1 VCKIK
6 FTKKFQTMK
15 AELIDFMGSD
25 IKIANVARVSYD
37 KEASNYP
44 ASQNENLLEFL
55 WEEGHVSPFR
65 HAQLQFRLSCPI
77 YVERQLRKHEIGVE
91 VNLPMENMSV
101 NSISGRYVDFSDSYY
116 AIETFRSQSKDSKQ
130 GSGEDLSKLNNVIA
144 NITQDEIIEN
154 AKTAYQK
161 LLELGAS
168 KEQARSVLPLSLET
182 TFIWTM
188 SFLSF
193 MHLVKLRIK
202 NDVQKETRDLVAD
215 MLEQVKNMLGNPFK
229 KSLELLE
236 RKEQVFIVT
245 DIKGDILAS
254 FTSLRKLKKHFSP
267 KGWIYDKNALSLQ
280 KNLKTLFITKMELD
294 ESYEEI

>member
-1 VCKIK
+1 
-6 FTKKFQTMK
+6 MK

-25 IKIANVARVSYD
+25 LKIANVARVSYD

-44 ASQNENLLEFL
+44 DSQNENLLEFL

-116 AIETFRSQSKDSKQ
+116 AIQTFRSQSKDSKQ
-130 GSGEDLSKLNNVIA
+130 GSGEDLNKLSNVIA

-154 AKTAYQK
+154 AKIAYEK
-161 LLELGAS
+161 LLELGTS

-188 SFLSF
+188 SFLAF

-202 NDVQKETRDLVAD
+202 KDVQKETKDLVAD
-215 MLEQVKNMLGNPFK
+215 MLEQVKNMPGNPFK

-236 RKEQVFIVT
+236 RKEEAFIVT
-245 DIKGDILAS
+245 NNSGDIVS
-254 FTSLRKLKKHFSP
+254 IFTSIRKLKKHFSN
-267 KGWIYDKNALSLQ
+267 KGWIFDKTSLSLQ
-280 KNLKTLFITKMELD
+280 NNLKTLFITKMGLD
-294 ESYEEI
+294 GSYEEI

>member
-1 VCKIK
+1 
-6 FTKKFQTMK
+6 MK

-116 AIETFRSQSKDSKQ
+116 AIKTFRSQSKDSKQ
-130 GSGEDLSKLNNVIA
+130 GSGEDLSKLDNVIA
-144 NITQDEIIEN
+144 NLTQDEVIEN
-154 AKTAYQK
+154 AKTAYQR
-161 LLELGAS
+161 LLELGTS

-188 SFLSF
+188 SFLAF

-215 MLEQVKNMLGNPFK
+215 MLEQVKNMPGNPFK

-254 FTSLRKLKKHFSP
+254 FTSIRKLKKDFSS
-267 KGWIYDKNALSLQ
+267 KGWIYDKNSLSLQ

>member
-1 VCKIK
+1 
-6 FTKKFQTMK
+6 MK

-37 KEASNYP
+37 KDASNYP
-44 ASQNENLLEFL
+44 DSQNENLLEFL

-65 HAQLQFRLSCPI
+65 HSQLQFRMSCPI
-77 YVERQLRKHEIGVE
+77 YVERQLRKHEIGTE

-116 AIETFRSQSKDSKQ
+116 AIETFRSQAKDSKQ

-144 NITQDEIIEN
+144 NIIQDEIIEN
-154 AKTAYQK
+154 AKISYQK
-161 LLELGAS
+161 LLELETS

-182 TFIWTM
+182 TFIWTI
-188 SFLSF
+188 SFLAF

-202 NDVQKETRDLVAD
+202 NDVQKETRDLVVD
-215 MLEQVKNMLGNPFK
+215 MLEQVKNMPGNPFK

-245 DIKGDILAS
+245 DIKGDIIAS
-254 FTSLRKLKKHFSP
+254 FSSLRKLKKHFSP
-267 KGWIYDKNALSLQ
+267 KGWIYDKNYLSLQ

>member
-1 VCKIK
+1 
-6 FTKKFQTMK
+6 MK

-44 ASQNENLLEFL
+44 DSQNENLLGFL

-65 HAQLQFRLSCPI
+65 HAQVQFRLSCPI

-116 AIETFRSQSKDSKQ
+116 AIEKFRSQSKDSKQ
-130 GSGEDLSKLNNVIA
+130 GSGEDLSKLSNVIA
-144 NITQDEIIEN
+144 NIIQDEVIEN
-154 AKTAYQK
+154 AKEAYQK
-161 LLELGAS
+161 LLELETS

-215 MLEQVKNMLGNPFK
+215 MLDQVKNIPGNPFK

-236 RKEQVFIVT
+236 KKEEVFIVT
-245 DIKGDILAS
+245 NNIGDIISS
-254 FTSLRKLKKHFSP
+254 FSSLRKLKKYFLH
-267 KGWIYDKNALSLQ
+267 KGWIFDNSSLSLQ

-294 ESYEEI
+294 RSYEEI

>member
-1 VCKIK
+1 MCKIK

-161 LLELGAS
+161 LLELGTS

-215 MLEQVKNMLGNPFK
+215 MLEQVKNMPGNPFK

-294 ESYEEI
+294 ISYEEI

>member
-1 VCKIK
+1 
-6 FTKKFQTMK
+6 
-15 AELIDFMGSD
+15 
-25 IKIANVARVSYD
+25 
-37 KEASNYP
+37 
-44 ASQNENLLEFL
+44 
-55 WEEGHVSPFR
+55 
-65 HAQLQFRLSCPI
+65 
-77 YVERQLRKHEIGVE
+77 
-91 VNLPMENMSV
+91 MENMSV

-161 LLELGAS
+161 LLELGTS

-188 SFLSF
+188 SFLAF

-215 MLEQVKNMLGNPFK
+215 MLEQVKNMPGNPFK

-254 FTSLRKLKKHFSP
+254 FTSLRKLKKDFSP
-267 KGWIYDKNALSLQ
+267 KGWIYDKNSLSLQ

>member
-1 VCKIK
+1 
-6 FTKKFQTMK
+6 MK

>member
-1 VCKIK
+1 
-6 FTKKFQTMK
+6 MK

-161 LLELGAS
+161 LLELGTS

-215 MLEQVKNMLGNPFK
+215 MLEQVKNMPGNPFK

-294 ESYEEI
+294 ISYEEI

>member
-1 VCKIK
+1 
-6 FTKKFQTMK
+6 MK

-116 AIETFRSQSKDSKQ
+116 TIETFRSQSKDSKQ
-130 GSGEDLSKLNNVIA
+130 GSGEDLSKLYNVIA
-144 NITQDEIIEN
+144 NITQDEVIEN

-161 LLELGAS
+161 LLELGTS

-188 SFLSF
+188 SFLAF

-215 MLEQVKNMLGNPFK
+215 MLEQVKNMPGNPFK

-254 FTSLRKLKKHFSP
+254 FTSLRKLKKDFSP
-267 KGWIYDKNALSLQ
+267 KGWIYDKNSLSLQ

>member
-1 VCKIK
+1 
-6 FTKKFQTMK
+6 MK

-37 KEASNYP
+37 KDASNYP
-44 ASQNENLLEFL
+44 DSQNENLLEFL

-65 HAQLQFRLSCPI
+65 HAQLQFRMSCPI
-77 YVERQLRKHEIGVE
+77 YVERQLRKHEIGTE

-116 AIETFRSQSKDSKQ
+116 AIETFRSQAKDSKQ

-144 NITQDEIIEN
+144 NIIQDEIIEN
-154 AKTAYQK
+154 AKISYQK
-161 LLELGAS
+161 LLELETS

-182 TFIWTM
+182 TFIWTI
-188 SFLSF
+188 SFLAF

-202 NDVQKETRDLVAD
+202 NDVQKETRDLVVD
-215 MLEQVKNMLGNPFK
+215 MLEQVKNMPGNPFK

-245 DIKGDILAS
+245 DIKGDIIAS
-254 FTSLRKLKKHFSP
+254 FSSLRKLKKHFSP
-267 KGWIYDKNALSLQ
+267 KGWIYDKNYLSLQ